1 MKYLDLS
8 EFLAVIEG
16 VIKNNVGAFEK
27 EFAEYMRVKYALG
40 TSYGRTA
47 LYIALKAIDV
57 DNKEVMVPA
66 FTCSVVRD
74 AICFAGAK
82 PIFIDVNVDTLNT
95 DISDIKKKLTEQTK
109 VIIPT
114 HYYGCP
120 CGNLEQI
127 IKFGR
132 ENNIIVLEDC
142 AHSLGAEY
150 KSKKVGSFGDV
161 SIFSL
166 TKNTLNFQGGI
177 IVTND
182 KELYMKVKGIL
193 NKEGKRTFLQKC
205 SDFYSILI
213 YGYTSTVDKL
223 VFDRINKSIF
233 KWWLIK
239 LPNILTAL
247 IKFLYCPI
255 RKLRK
260 QRREQIGFYQIN
272 RNNLEHLKEMNI
284 NVNLKMHPMV
294 ASIGRVQL
302 RKIDKINNRRIKI
315 SKRINEKLN
324 IGHFKNMESR
334 NSKNVYAM
342 LPMKFQNVNLDK
354 IVGQC
359 KKEGLLL
366 RKTWPAF
373 QDWWE
378 EQDTINVRKV
388 RDSLLMWD
396 VNPMVT
402 DKAIEKTLNVIKKVL
417 EVADEG

>member
-1 MKYLDLS
+1 MKYLGLS

-16 VIKNNVGAFEK
+16 MIKNNVSEFEK
-27 EFAEYMRVKYALG
+27 EFAEYIGVKYALG

-57 DNKEVMVPA
+57 EDKEVMVPA

-74 AICFAGAK
+74 AICLAGAK
-82 PIFIDVNVDTLNT
+82 PIFIDVNVDTLDM

-114 HYYGCP
+114 HYYGRP
-120 CGNLEQI
+120 CGNIEQI
-127 IKFGR
+127 IKLGR

-150 KSKKVGSFGDV
+150 KNKKVGRFGNI

-166 TKNTLNFQGGI
+166 TKNTLNFQGGM

-182 KELYMKVKGIL
+182 KELYIKAKNIL
-193 NKEGKRTFLQKC
+193 NKESKRTLLQKC
-205 SDFYSILI
+205 SDFYSMLI

-247 IKFLYCPI
+247 IKFLYYPI

-260 QRREQIGFYQIN
+260 QRKEQMGFYQIN
-272 RNNLEHLKEMNI
+272 RNNLEHLKEMKTCL
-284 NVNLKMHPMV
+284 NLKMHPLI
-294 ASIGRVQL
+294 ASVGRVQL
-302 RKIDKINNRRIKI
+302 RKIDQINNKRIEISNKINT
-315 SKRINEKLN
+315 KLN
-324 IGHFKNMESR
+324 LYYFKNIESKD
-334 NSKNVYAM
+334 SKNVYAM
-342 LPMKFQNVNLDK
+342 LPMKFQNTNLDY
-354 IVGQC
+354 IIREC

-378 EQDTINVRKV
+378 EQNTINVRKI

-396 VNPMVT
+396 VNPNVT
-402 DKAIEKTLNVIKKVL
+402 DKEIKKMISIIKKVL
-417 EVADEG
+417 GDC

>member
-1 MKYLDLS
+1 MKYLEIF
-8 EFLAVIEG
+8 EFLAIIKG
-16 VIKNNVGAFEK
+16 LIKNNVMEFEK
-27 EFAEYMRVKYALG
+27 EFAEYIGVKYALG
-40 TSYGRTA
+40 TSYGRAA
-47 LYIALKAIDV
+47 LYIALKAIGVED
-57 DNKEVMVPA
+57 KEVMVPA

-74 AICFAGAK
+74 AICLAGAK
-82 PIFIDVNVDTLNT
+82 PIFIDVNVDTLNM
-95 DISDIKKKLTEQTK
+95 DISDIKKKMTEQTK

-127 IKFGR
+127 IRFGR

-150 KSKKVGSFGDV
+150 KNKKVGRFGNL

-182 KELYMKVKGIL
+182 KELYMKVKDIL
-193 NKEGKRTFLQKC
+193 NKEGKRTLLQKC
-205 SDFYSILI
+205 SDFYSMLI
-213 YGYTSTVDKL
+213 YGYTSTIDKL

-247 IKFLYCPI
+247 IKFLYYPI

-260 QRREQIGFYQIN
+260 HGREQIGFYQIN

-284 NVNLKMHPMV
+284 GLNLKMHPVV
-294 ASIGRVQL
+294 ASVGRVQL
-302 RKIDKINNRRIKI
+302 RKIDQINNRRIEI
-315 SKRINEKLN
+315 SKKLNEKLN
-324 IGHFKNMESR
+324 LYYFKNIESKD
-334 NSKNVYAM
+334 SKNVYAM

-354 IVGQC
+354 VVREC

-402 DKAIEKTLNVIKKVL
+402 DKEIKKMISVL
-417 EVADEG
+417 EVADES